1 MFLRPPGPGWLV
13 VYVAMRLTLVPEPR
27 AVDNSRDA
35 CRSPFTTHSARLTF
49 IFSPVHIRYAPPRV
63 CPGFVWNMCF
73 CHTHTKRRIN
83 VAMATRDT
91 YWQYNAILAGTRV
104 KGSFFLSLLSVN
116 INLKDCTHTHT
127 LHFLRAAHF
136 CCRRTSMREGK
147 KRLPDA
153 INVNMSSELITELYT
168 VRKIITTLPIRG
180 GVMMQLRK
188 HAIALRSSLHLVMFY
203 LFLFLFVL
211 P

>member
-1 MFLRPPGPGWLV
+1 MAFPYYILPDGWFVNFSRSLCSYGHPVLV
-13 VYVAMRLTLVPEPR
+13 GWYVAMRLTLVPEPR

-35 CRSPFTTHSARLTF
+35 CRSPFTTHPARLTF

-104 KGSFFLSLLSVN
+104 KGSFFFLSLLSVN
-116 INLKDCTHTHT
+116 INLKDCTHTH
-127 LHFLRAAHF
+127 F
-136 CCRRTSMREGK
+136 TSFVRPTSAVEG
-147 KRLPDA
+147 
-153 INVNMSSELITELYT
+153 
-168 VRKIITTLPIRG
+168 
-180 GVMMQLRK
+180 
-188 HAIALRSSLHLVMFY
+188 LV
-203 LFLFLFVL
+203 
-211 P
+211 

>member
-1 MFLRPPGPGWLV
+1 
-13 VYVAMRLTLVPEPR
+13 
-27 AVDNSRDA
+27 
-35 CRSPFTTHSARLTF
+35 
-49 IFSPVHIRYAPPRV
+49 
-63 CPGFVWNMCF
+63 
-73 CHTHTKRRIN
+73 
-83 VAMATRDT
+83 
-91 YWQYNAILAGTRV
+91 
-104 KGSFFLSLLSVN
+104 
-116 INLKDCTHTHT
+116 
-127 LHFLRAAHF
+127 
-136 CCRRTSMREGK
+136 MREGK

-211 P
+211 L